1 MGNRA
6 KAKGTAFETLIVKY
20 LRSRSFRKAYR
31 PATKGGLDTGD
42 INGIVGPSRQAIIQ
56 CKNQRKFD
64 LSGWLNDAVSQAQQ
78 EEVGHNALPILVVKR
93 PGVGV
98 EVSLDGRAIG
108 SVGDNQVDADIGD
121 GGGEAVGERLSYLA
135 RGLDPS
141 VGEERVR
148 GHEASVPV
156 VSRAV
161 SSGR

>member
-1 MGNRA
+1 MGNRQ

-42 INGIVGPSRQAIIQ
+42 INGIVGPTRQAIIQ

-93 PGVGV
+93 PGIG
-98 EVSLDGRAIG
+98 EKSLGETYAIMRLEDVT
-108 SVGDNQVDADIGD
+108 SLLT
-121 GGGEAVGERLSYLA
+121 EAGYV
-135 RGLDPS
+135 
-141 VGEERVR
+141 
-148 GHEASVPV
+148 
-156 VSRAV
+156 
-161 SSGR
+161 